1 MPLDTC
7 ITNVGEYYS
16 SHYLDSTFAS
26 DVKELMAKWNERGS
40 DAPPRRLQNLS
51 QYYFRAKTQVLDE
64 ELPIRRQFAGDE
76 ARGWHSQLLSALGY
90 TDLQPFDHPVEGS
103 DSFVPTLGRVNRY
116 NQPWLVIC
124 ETFFCLPDA
133 SLKEGMPSE
142 DPLGMEPFKDQLQ
155 QQADHTLCAGDWS
168 RCVGRV
174 FTEEDAPRWILLLAG
189 SQMLLLDRNTFA
201 QGRFLAFDLD
211 DAFGRKEKDTFNHIA
226 AFLSAESLCP
236 DGESDE
242 VLLDKLEERSHK
254 FAHGVTENLQ
264 FAVREAIE
272 LLVNEWAR
280 DRTERERRPLLK
292 ITKDELK
299 LGDERFRI
307 RLPELDD
314 RTYEIT
320 AEHLRREALTF
331 VYRLLFCFYA
341 EARGGELEILPVDDN
356 IYRLG
361 YSLESLRDL
370 ELVPLTDATAAGTY
384 FHQHLKHLFG
394 MIHSG
399 FNPGDA
405 SSKETQGRLLF
416 NGETVRA
423 FEVRPLTATLFSPE
437 ATPLLNRAELSN
449 RCLQQVIR
457 YLSLSKDDRSRTVGR
472 VNYAE
477 LGINQLGAV
486 YEGLLSYK
494 GMFAD
499 QELIHVKPKDKDF
512 GDKKTPTWFVPKE
525 RLEEFER
532 DEVERL
538 PDGKPRIYRKG
549 EFILHLN
556 GIDREQSASYYTPEM
571 LTKCLVEEALR
582 ELLKDYTP
590 ADADKILELKICEP
604 AMGSGAFLN
613 EAAEQLATRYL
624 ELKQKQLQERFPDGE
639 FPVSSLKEVSGG
651 QFSVSGDQVML
662 AAEAQA
668 TYADELDAGNG
679 KLSTTIEPAHFKDEL
694 RRVKHYIAVNNI
706 YGVDLNETAVELGQL
721 SLWLG
726 SIHRLLVQEGKN
738 GGRDIYKSGATPWFG
753 LRLRCGNS
761 LIGARR
767 SVWTSEQLKRGE
779 HAWDSKL
786 IQQVQSDIEVL
797 QANTTPEAI
806 AAYRKEALDLICKI
820 KWSELAE
827 DPEQCRAQVV
837 RFCECARERNTSG
850 LVPDEKKLYE
860 KQQTTWKW
868 VSNQKEQHALLSLFD
883 LLPKGRIRTLERISF
898 EIFQTLPDQH
908 ADFKAGLPRL
918 LKPGTSRGSDEVYHF
933 LVFDPEMVP
942 TRSDSLMKSF
952 WKDDCTTAGEWVKK
966 QVTPK
971 WKKDEITEALAV
983 CKLID
988 EHWHK
993 YAEQR
998 VAALNATA
1006 CTATVWPV
1014 PANSPAALKPGPT
1027 LAEQERI
1034 CRELESTSGSFQR
1047 LRLVMDTW
1055 CSLWFWPL
1063 DRVMDLPSRDAFLAS
1078 ARLLLSGE
1086 RPDKAWTEMLT
1097 ARLGFEIDVLLQAAP
1112 EGEVPDTELIEG
1124 AVPWFGVAE
1133 SIRGE
1138 QNFHHW
1144 ELVFVEHLGEWSRNR
1159 GFNLIVG
1166 NPPWIPVTWQ
1176 DAALLSEYEP
1186 LLGVRESK
1194 SAEYNSSREK
1204 LLSNKATKDS
1214 FSDAFRASEGARAFL
1229 RSVKIYAELS
1239 GVPSNLYKNFVV
1251 QSWCLST
1258 DSGFIGLLHPDGLY
1272 QDSSGGDFRR
1282 KIYSRLRRHYQFRN
1296 QLMLFSDVA
1305 HREEYSINIYA
1316 GCRGPVSF
1324 YSMSNLFHPKTVGLS
1339 IAHSNTLAQV
1349 PGMKTEDGAWD
1360 LRPHKLRVVSITEAD
1375 LKIYASLF
1383 EDEGADHLTAR
1394 LPQIHTTSVSDVLRK
1409 IGNYPRRLLQEHVHY
1424 FATEMF
1430 HESDAQKKGILSR
1443 KTAPSY
1449 TPPNYDSWVV
1459 SGPHFYVATPFSK
1472 TPRTQC
1478 QTKGAYDDISLDSIS
1493 AEYIPRSIFAPTKL
1507 KTLYDL
1513 IPEWPNGKRIT
1524 ESARYINRGMIS
1536 KGAERSL
1543 DSAILPPGPVHINGA
1558 DSIVFEDAQ
1567 MLARFAS
1574 ASFSLI
1580 YDFVVRIS
1588 GKTNC
1593 SHDTVGKLPLLG
1605 GYADDALIG
1614 RGLRLNCL
1622 SRIYSQLWKS
1632 TVPGLPIADNWTTDD
1647 PRFCSDYELPWC
1659 KLSASDWTW
1668 KTPVRSDFARRQALL
1683 EIDVLVALALGL
1695 TLAELRAIYQMQFP
1709 VMRMYEL
1716 ADEYDARSRRLRNTT
1731 RKDQGGTQFRTAREV
1746 ASAYFPEAYR
1756 VHPAKDAH
1764 STAWPFAVETS
1775 ISIDEVHRVP
1785 DIPEF
1790 ASIHAYVA
1798 AVKELGDQIDH
1809 ADLDDTNT
1817 DGPPPAEFT
1826 ASRIRRLQQVYGK
1839 DRVPLML
1846 DVSWEIDDGLQTV
1859 TKTFYPPFTK
1869 VDREADYAR
1878 AWEEFS
1884 LRYPNENASDQH
1896 PVSGKEPA

>member
-1 MPLDTC
+1 MT
-7 ITNVGEYYS
+7 
-16 SHYLDSTFAS
+16 
-26 DVKELMAKWNERGS
+26 KWNERGS
-40 DAPPRRLQNLS
+40 DSPPRRLQNLS

-64 ELPIRRQFAGDE
+64 ELPIRRSLAGDE

-90 TDLQPFDHPVEGS
+90 TDLQAFDHSVEGG

-124 ETFFCLPDA
+124 ETCFCLPDA

-142 DPLGMEPFKDQLQ
+142 DPLGMEPLKDQLQ
-155 QQADHTLCAGDWS
+155 QQADHTLCDGDWS
-168 RCVGRV
+168 RCIGRI

-189 SQMLLLDRNTFA
+189 SQLLLLDRNTFA
-201 QGRFLAFDLD
+201 QGRFLSFDLD

-242 VLLDKLEERSHK
+242 VLLDKLEEQSHK

-280 DRTERERRPLLK
+280 DRTEREKRPLLK

-299 LGDERFRI
+299 GVNQPVRI
-307 RLPELDD
+307 KLPELDD
-314 RTYEIT
+314 RTCEIT

-370 ELVPLTDATAAGTY
+370 ELVPLTDATGAGTY

-394 MIHSG
+394 IIHNG
-399 FNPGDA
+399 FHPNEQLSDNNLPRF
-405 SSKETQGRLLF
+405 QF
-416 NGETVRA
+416 NDESVKA
-423 FEVRPLTATLFSPE
+423 FEVRPLTATLFSPD

-457 YLSLSKDDRSRTVGR
+457 YLSLSKDDRSRTIGR

-512 GDKKTPTWFVPKE
+512 SDKKTPTWFVPKE
-525 RLEEFER
+525 RIEEFDR

-538 PDGKPRIYRKG
+538 SDGKPRIYRKG

-556 GIDREQSASYYTPEM
+556 GIDREQSASYYTPEV

-590 ADADKILELKICEP
+590 ADADKILGLKICEP

-624 ELKQKQLQERFPDGE
+624 ELKQKQLQEKFPEGE
-639 FPVSSLKEVSGG
+639 FPLSSLHEVSSP
-651 QFSVSGDQVML
+651 QFGLYGNQGLL
-662 AAEAQA
+662 AAETQA
-668 TYADELDAGNG
+668 IYFAGEGSENS
-679 KLSTTIEPAHFKDEL
+679 KLPTSIEPSRFKDEL

-726 SIHRLLVQEGKN
+726 SIHRLLVQGGKN

-767 SVWTSEQLKRGE
+767 SVWTFDQLRRGE

-786 IQQVQSDIEVL
+786 IQQVQSDIEAL

-806 AAYRKEALDLICKI
+806 AEYRKEALDLVCKI
-820 KWSELAE
+820 KWVELAE
-827 DPEQCRAQVV
+827 DYEQCRAQVV

-850 LVPDEKKLYE
+850 LVPEEKSLYE

-868 VSNQKEQHALLSLFD
+868 VSNQKEQDALLSLFD
-883 LLPKGRIRTLERISF
+883 MLPKGRIRTVDRISF
-898 EIFQTLPDQH
+898 EIFQTIREQH
-908 ADFKAGLPRL
+908 IDFKAGIPRL
-918 LKPGTSRGSDEVYHF
+918 LKPGTSRGDDEVYHF

-952 WKDDCTTAGEWVKK
+952 WKDDCTAAGEWVKK

-971 WKKDEITEALAV
+971 WKKDEIAEALAV

-1006 CTATVWPV
+1006 CTATVWPL
-1014 PANSPAALKPGPT
+1014 PANSPAALKAGPT

-1063 DRVMDLPSRDAFLAS
+1063 DRVADLPSRDAFLAS
-1078 ARLLLSGE
+1078 TRLLLSGE
-1086 RPDKAWTEMLT
+1086 RTDKAWTEMLT
-1097 ARLGFEIDVLLQAAP
+1097 ARLGFQVEVLLQAAP
-1112 EGEVPDTELIEG
+1112 EGEVPDTELLEG

-1133 SIRGE
+1133 TICGE

-1144 ELVFVEHLGEWSRNR
+1144 ELAFVEVLGEETENS
-1159 GFNLIVG
+1159 GFNLILG
-1166 NPPWIPVTWQ
+1166 NPPWIKVSWIDAPV
-1176 DAALLSEYEP
+1176 LSELEP
-1186 LLGVRESK
+1186 LLGVREAR
-1194 SAEYNSSREK
+1194 SADIRKRHVE
-1204 LLSNKATKDS
+1204 LLTPKDGKR
-1214 FSDAFRASEGARAFL
+1214 FYASQFVEQEGNNT
-1229 RSVKIYAELS
+1229 YLS
-1239 GVPSNLYKNFVV
+1239 GSRIFPQLAKIQPNLYKNFIV
-1251 QSWCLST
+1251 QAWSVISPCA
-1258 DSGFIGLLHPDGLY
+1258 IAAMLHPEGPY
-1272 QDSSGGDFRR
+1272 EDSTGGRFRR
-1282 KIYSRLRRHYQFRN
+1282 HVYARLKGHYQHKN
-1296 QLMLFSDVA
+1296 ELQLFHDVD
-1305 HREEYSINIYA
+1305 HHTDYSINIY
-1316 GCRGPVSF
+1316 GGKDQPPSF
-1324 YSMSNLFHPKTVGLS
+1324 RHMSNLYHPHTISQSL
-1339 IAHSNTLAQV
+1339 AHRRSSDPV
-1349 PGMKTEDGAWD
+1349 PGLKTDDNKWNTS
-1360 LRPHKLRVVSITEAD
+1360 PHCDRIVLITHEELNLFAKLLEAP
-1375 LKIYASLF
+1375 
-1383 EDEGADHLTAR
+1383 ETAAIESR
-1394 LPQIHTTSVSDVLRK
+1394 LPQ
-1409 IGNYPRRLLQEHVHY
+1409 VH
-1424 FATEMF
+1424 A
-1430 HESDAQKKGILSR
+1430 KGIVDVIARITECGKRLSNLENAYFSTVMFDETYSQR
-1443 KTAPSY
+1443 DGILTRQDSPSY
-1449 TPPNYDSWVV
+1449 QPESPAEWVL
-1459 SGPHFYVATPFSK
+1459 SGPHFFVGNPFN
-1472 TPRTQC
+1472 RTARSSC
-1478 QTKGAYDDISLDSIS
+1478 THNNAYDDVDLTCLEDDFTPRAVYRIGDLRHDLSTYESR
-1493 AEYIPRSIFAPTKL
+1493 IPYWKDTP
-1507 KTLYDL
+1507 
-1513 IPEWPNGKRIT
+1513 IT
-1524 ESARYINRGMIS
+1524 EYYRYVNREMVSIGT
-1536 KGAERSL
+1536 ERSL
-1543 DSAILPPGPVHINGA
+1543 ISTVVPPGVSQIHVVFSVVFDDLRELALYSAGTF
-1558 DSIVFEDAQ
+1558 SICLDFIVKILGKGHCNVSTTQ
-1567 MLARFAS
+1567 MLPFLDGDYSNEIAS
-1574 ASFSLI
+1574 
-1580 YDFVVRIS
+1580 
-1588 GKTNC
+1588 
-1593 SHDTVGKLPLLG
+1593 
-1605 GYADDALIG
+1605 
-1614 RGLRLNCL
+1614 RGLRLVAVTRAYN
-1622 SRIYSQLWKS
+1622 RFWKTVADEELATCGWTS
-1632 TVPGLPIADNWTTDD
+1632 TDHRLVYE
-1647 PRFCSDYELPWC
+1647 YELPWSE
-1659 KLSASDWTW
+1659 LNSSEWTW
-1668 KTPVRSDFARRQALL
+1668 KTPLRSDFARRQALL
-1683 EIDVLVALALGL
+1683 EIDVLVAQALRLSLDELL
-1695 TLAELRAIYQMQFP
+1695 TIYRVQFP

-1716 ADEYDARSRRLRNTT
+1716 ADEFDAKGRRLRNTT
-1731 RKDQGGTQFRTAREV
+1731 RKDQGGTEFRTARQT
-1746 ASAYFPEAYR
+1746 ASEHFPEAYKVR
-1756 VHPAKDAH
+1756 PAEDAL
-1764 STAWPFAVETS
+1764 SPAWPFTEKTS
-1775 ISIDEVHRVP
+1775 IPIDQAHRVP

-1798 AVKELGDQIDH
+1798 AVDKLGDQIDQ
-1809 ADLDDTNT
+1809 ADLEDNNT

-1826 ASRIRRLQQVYGK
+1826 ANRIRRLQQVYGK

-1859 TKTFYPPFTK
+1859 NKTFYPPFTK
-1869 VDREADYAR
+1869 VDREEDYRR
-1878 AWEEFS
+1878 AWEEFEQ
-1884 LRYPNENASDQH
+1884 RYKIKNGGNF
-1896 PVSGKEPA
+1896 

>member
-26 DVKELMAKWNERGS
+26 DVRELMAKWNERGS

-76 ARGWHSQLLSALGY
+76 ARGWHSQLLTALGY
-90 TDLQPFDHPVEGS
+90 TDLQPFDHPVEGG

-155 QQADHTLCAGDWS
+155 QQADHTLCGGDWS

-189 SQMLLLDRNTFA
+189 SQLLLLDRNTFA
-201 QGRFLAFDLD
+201 QGRFLSFDMD
-211 DAFGRKEKDTFNHIA
+211 DAFGRKERDTFNHIA
-226 AFLSAESLCP
+226 AFLSAESLCS

-242 VLLDKLEERSHK
+242 VLLDKLEEQSHK

-280 DRTERERRPLLK
+280 DRTEREKRPLLK
-292 ITKDELK
+292 ITKDELRTSNQN
-299 LGDERFRI
+299 LRI
-307 RLPELDD
+307 KLPELDD
-314 RTYEIT
+314 RAYEIT

-370 ELVPLTDATAAGTY
+370 ELVPLTDATGAGTY

-394 MIHSG
+394 IIHSG
-399 FNPGDA
+399 FNPNEQSADN
-405 SSKETQGRLLF
+405 KQPLLRF
-416 NGETVRA
+416 NEETVRA
-423 FEVRPLTATLFSPE
+423 FEVRPLTATLFSPD

-449 RCLQQVIR
+449 RCLQEVIR
-457 YLSLSKDDRSRTVGR
+457 YLSLSKDDRSRTIGR

-512 GDKKTPTWFVPKE
+512 GDKKTPTWFVPRE

-556 GIDREQSASYYTPEM
+556 GIDREQSASYYTPEL

-624 ELKQKQLQERFPDGE
+624 ELKQKQLQERFPEGE
-639 FPVSSLKEVSGG
+639 FPVSSLKKISGR
-651 QFSVSGDQVML
+651 QFSVSADQAML
-662 AAEAQA
+662 AAESQA
-668 TYADELDAGNG
+668 TYANELDAGNG
-679 KLSTTIEPAHFKDEL
+679 KLSTTIEPARFGDEL

-786 IQQVQSDIEVL
+786 IQQVQSDIEAL

-806 AAYRKEALDLICKI
+806 AAYRKEALDLVCKI
-820 KWSELAE
+820 KWAELAE

-837 RFCECARERNTSG
+837 RFCECARDRNTSG
-850 LVPDEKKLYE
+850 LVPEEKSLYE

-868 VSNQKEQHALLSLFD
+868 VGTQKEQDALLSLFD
-883 LLPKGRIRTLERISF
+883 LLPKGRIRTVDRISF
-898 EIFQTLPDQH
+898 DIFQTLGEQH
-908 ADFKAGLPRL
+908 ADFKAGIPRL

-942 TRSDSLMKSF
+942 TRNDSLMKSF
-952 WKDDCTTAGEWVKK
+952 WKDDCSAAGEWVKK

-971 WKKDEITEALAV
+971 WKKEEINEALAV

-1014 PANSPAALKPGPT
+1014 PPNSPVALKPGPT

-1063 DRVMDLPSRDAFLAS
+1063 DRVSDLPSRDAFLAS
-1078 ARLLLSGE
+1078 TRLLLSGE
-1086 RPDKAWTEMLT
+1086 RTDKAWTEMLT

-1112 EGEVPDTELIEG
+1112 EGEVPDTELLAG

-1133 SIRGE
+1133 AIRPQ
-1138 QNFHHW
+1138 QNFYHW
-1144 ELVFVEHLGEWSRNR
+1144 ELAFVEVTGEEVIHG
-1159 GFNLIVG
+1159 GFDLIIG
-1166 NPPWIPVTWQ
+1166 NPPWVRSDWSEL
-1176 DAALLSEYEP
+1176 AVLSELEP
-1186 LLGVRESK
+1186 HLGVTEAK
-1194 SAEYNSSREK
+1194 SAELNKTKNTLLASEKNQTFVANEMRCATGVSQALNSPREYS
-1204 LLSNKATKDS
+1204 LLSHMKA
-1214 FSDAFRASEGARAFL
+1214 
-1229 RSVKIYAELS
+1229 
-1239 GVPSNLYKNFVV
+1239 NLYKNFIVKAWNLVSRAGVV
-1251 QSWCLST
+1251 A
-1258 DSGFIGLLHPDGLY
+1258 LLHPEGPYD
-1272 QDSSGGDFRR
+1272 DAKGGDFRR
-1282 KIYSRLRRHYQFRN
+1282 HLYPRLLGHYQHRN
-1296 QLMLFSDVA
+1296 ELILFADVD
-1305 HREEYSINIYA
+1305 HHTDYSINIYGA
-1316 GCRGPVSF
+1316 PKEEISF
-1324 YSMSNLFHPKTVGLS
+1324 EHMSNLFNPGT
-1339 IAHSNTLAQV
+1339 IARSRAHKNFQETV
-1349 PGMKTEDGAWD
+1349 PGIKTDANKWD
-1360 LRPHKLRVVSITEAD
+1360 ISPHHNRLVRITDKELQAFCQ
-1375 LKIYASLF
+1375 LL
-1383 EDEGADHLTAR
+1383 EDELTPFSQTR
-1394 LPQIHTTSVSDVLRK
+1394 LPQIHSVQIADVCRK
-1409 IGNYPRRLLQEHVHY
+1409 IAKFERRL
-1424 FATEMF
+1424 
-1430 HESDAQKKGILSR
+1430 SDLGE
-1443 KTAPSY
+1443 
-1449 TPPNYDSWVV
+1449 N
-1459 SGPHFYVATPFSK
+1459 FYVWTGINETIGQRNELIVRHATPSWTPNTADFVLSGSHIHVANPYNK
-1472 TPRTQC
+1472 TCRANCTSNLAFDDIDLTSLSSSFAPRTLYE
-1478 QTKGAYDDISLDSIS
+1478 TTEGTLNSVPIWNGELPITAFY
-1493 AEYIPRSIFAPTKL
+1493 RFA
-1507 KTLYDL
+1507 
-1513 IPEWPNGKRIT
+1513 
-1524 ESARYINRGMIS
+1524 NRAMIS
-1536 KGAERSL
+1536 QGTERSFIG
-1543 DSAILPPGPVHINGA
+1543 AIVPRHSLHINGVISTA
-1558 DSIVFEDAQ
+1558 FTDIQALCVFV
-1567 MLARFAS
+1567 AS
-1574 ASFSLI
+1574 ASSICFDFILKVTGRANMHAATLEKFPLI
-1580 YDFVVRIS
+1580 ANDS
-1588 GKTNC
+1588 AE
-1593 SHDTVGKLPLLG
+1593 PL
-1605 GYADDALIG
+1605 I
-1614 RGLRLNCL
+1614 RRTMRLNCL
-1622 SRIYSQLWKS
+1622 TCAYEDLWS
-1632 TVPGLPIADNWTTDD
+1632 HCDAEICYDGWTSID
-1647 PRFCSDYELPWC
+1647 PRLIGDSETPWA
-1659 KLSASDWTW
+1659 KLISQKWNYLA
-1668 KTPVRSDFARRQALL
+1668 PVRADFARRQALL
-1683 EIDVLVALALGL
+1683 EIDVLVAMALSL
-1695 TLAELRAIYQMQFP
+1695 TLDELLTIYRVQFP
-1709 VMRMYEL
+1709 VMRMYEFS
-1716 ADEYDARSRRLRNTT
+1716 DEFDARGRRVRNTT
-1731 RKDQGGTQFRTAREV
+1731 RKDQGGTEFRTARQT
-1746 ASAYFPEAYR
+1746 ASEHFPEAYKVR
-1756 VHPAKDAH
+1756 PAEAALSPD
-1764 STAWPFAVETS
+1764 WPFTEETS
-1775 ISIDEVHRVP
+1775 IPIGEVHRVP

-1798 AVKELGDQIDH
+1798 AVKELGDQIDQ
-1809 ADLDDTNT
+1809 ADLEDTST

-1878 AWEEFS
+1878 AWEVFEE
-1884 LRYPNENASDQH
+1884 RY
-1896 PVSGKEPA
+1896 GKGGEA